1 MNKPRTRWT
10 ASRPARYAVAAVLV
24 VVATAMVLLEPLP
37 SGAVLVALTRTHGID
52 VGDLPAIVLYLVA
65 GGIALAGA

>member
-1 MNKPRTRWT
+1 
-10 ASRPARYAVAAVLV
+10 VAAALV
-24 VVATAMVLLEPLP
+24 VVATAIVILEPFP

-52 VGDLPAIVLYLVA
+52 VGDLPAIALYLVA

>member
-10 ASRPARYAVAAVLV
+10 ALRPARYAVAAVLV
-24 VVATAMVLLEPLP
+24 VVATAMVILEPFP
-37 SGAVLVALTRTHGID
+37 SGAVLVTLTRMHGID
-52 VGDLPAIVLYLVA
+52 VGDLPAIALYLVA

>member
-1 MNKPRTRWT
+1 
-10 ASRPARYAVAAVLV
+10 VAAVLV
-24 VVATAMVLLEPLP
+24 VAATAMVVLEPFP
-37 SGAVLVALTRTHGID
+37 SGAVLVTLTRTHGID